1 MESSDWVL
9 TLVLTTLGT
18 LFWVALMV
26 ATCYCDHLRRR
37 KMRSE
42 EDTESLQTILPAAN
56 SNGKSSTLGSAS
68 ASSTSL
74 NRIKK
79 IRNGIIGFRAP
90 LIRTRSVG

>member
-1 MESSDWVL
+1 MENSDWVL

-18 LFWVALMV
+18 LLWVALMV
-26 ATCYCDHLRRR
+26 ATCYCYHLRRR

-42 EDTESLQTILPAAN
+42 EDTESLQTILPADH
-56 SNGKSSTLGSAS
+56 NGKSSTLGSAS

-74 NRIKK
+74 N
-79 IRNGIIGFRAP
+79 GIIGFRAP